1 MLLHSG
7 RIIDISPVI
16 SPRTAVWPGDVSFS
30 QRYLCRI
37 DEGANLDLSSISTT
51 VHVGAHAD
59 APSHYVGGGAG
70 IGDRPLSMYLGPCQ
84 VVSVEVP
91 RGERIQPAHLRAAIT
106 APRVL
111 LHTGTFPDPDEFNE
125 DFAALSPELVDWLG
139 SRGVVLVG
147 IDTPSIDPFSSKALE
162 SHKAVAA
169 RDMAVLEG
177 IVLDHVADGHYTLI
191 ALPLR
196 IEGADASPVRAV
208 LLPVEPGDAA
218 AR

>member
-1 MLLHSG
+1 MHSE

-37 DEGANLDLSSISTT
+37 DEGANLDLSSINTT
-51 VHVGAHAD
+51 VHLGAHAD
-59 APSHYVGGGAG
+59 APSHYVGGGQG
-70 IGDRPLSMYLGPCQ
+70 IAVRPLSMYLGPCQ
-84 VVSVEVP
+84 VVSVDVP
-91 RGERIQPAHLRAAIT
+91 RGQRILPAHVTADIT

-111 LHTGTFPDPDEFNE
+111 FHTGTFPDPDDFNE
-125 DFAALSPELVDWLG
+125 DFVALSPELVGWLAE
-139 SRGVVLVG
+139 RGVILVG

-162 SHKAVAA
+162 SHQAVAA

-177 IVLDHVADGHYTLI
+177 VILGHVADGHYTLI

-208 LLPVEPGDAA
+208 LLPSTAA
-218 AR
+218 D